1 MTKDTKEIAKLVLCI
16 VAVVSLAVVIY
27 AMWGNMADNKKIKN
41 TGTIS

>member
-27 AMWGNMADNKKIKN
+27 AMWGKTADNKKIKN